1 MVTVSYNPDSIT
13 ILHPNISFNVSILS
27 ICVMMMRVYQAA
39 NVISLWAGKWVMNK
53 QRPNG
58 SNAYEKF

>member
-1 MVTVSYNPDSIT
+1 MVTASYNPDSIT

-39 NVISLWAGKWVMNK
+39 NVISL
-53 QRPNG
+53 
-58 SNAYEKF
+58 